1 MKKKEKG
8 KRKTIAQGIGENP
21 FRKFLKT
28 LEVRLIKEGIQII
41 YADKWYPSSKKCSK
55 CGHIKEDLKL
65 SDRIFFCPN
74 CSLKINRDYNAAINL
89 NNYLK

>member
-8 KRKTIAQGIGENP
+8 KRKTIAQGIQENP
-21 FRKFLKT
+21 FRKFIKT
-28 LEVRLIKEGIQII
+28 LEERGIKRGIQII
-41 YADKWYPSSKKCSK
+41 YADKWYPSSKKCNR
-55 CGHIKEDLKL
+55 CGYIKEDLKL
-65 SDRIFFCPN
+65 SDRVFVCPN

>member
-1 MKKKEKG
+1 MKKRKKG
-8 KRKTIAQGIGENP
+8 QRNDIAKGIQENP

-28 LEVRLIKEGIQII
+28 LEARVIKVGIHII
-41 YADKWYPSSKKCSK
+41 YADKWYPSSKKCNR
-55 CGHIKEDLKL
+55 CGYIKEDLKL
-65 SDRIFFCPN
+65 SDRVFVCPN

>member
-8 KRKTIAQGIGENP
+8 KRKTIAQGIQENP

-28 LEVRLIKEGIQII
+28 LEARLIKEGIQII

-65 SDRIFFCPN
+65 SDRVFVCPN